1 MPKSILFLAKLRGE
15 KSFLEG
21 ASIDLSSKLS
31 LTCEGN
37 VNHRE
42 GVHDPLSTL
51 PVGIENTLV
60 IFLNKS
66 VSSSLK
72 LVSRYVF
79 FLAKLKRRGKPIFGG
94 GKKKGG
100 GCIVRLHSK
109 ALGCY
114 QT

>member
-1 MPKSILFLAKLRGE
+1 MRRGKSL
-15 KSFLEG
+15 LER

-31 LTCEGN
+31 LTCGGN

-51 PVGIENTLV
+51 PVGIENTLA
-60 IFLNKS
+60 IFQNKS

-79 FLAKLKRRGKPIFGG
+79 SLAKLKRRGKPIFGG
-94 GKKKGG
+94 GKKRGG
-100 GCIVRLHSK
+100 GYIVRLHSK
-109 ALGCY
+109 ALSCY
-114 QT
+114 KT